1 MLRPIPCNGMI
12 TLSLCTMKL
21 TFVLDQRDSIRTDKN
36 PSVAMMRG
44 AAACVADASKSRI
57 AGRYAIVISPL
68 KKELSP

>member
-1 MLRPIPCNGMI
+1 
-12 TLSLCTMKL
+12 MKL
-21 TFVLDQRDSIRTDKN
+21 TFVLGQRDSIRTYKD

-57 AGRYAIVISPL
+57 SGRYAIVISPP